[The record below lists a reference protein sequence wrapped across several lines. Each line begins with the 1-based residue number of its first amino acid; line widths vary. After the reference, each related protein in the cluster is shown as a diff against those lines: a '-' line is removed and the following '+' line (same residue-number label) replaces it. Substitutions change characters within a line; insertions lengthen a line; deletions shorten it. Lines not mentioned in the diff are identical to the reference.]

1 MMHEQY
7 GARDGLALD
16 WRAWHARCCGESD
29 AVASAGHETFALLRP
44 TCLLLRTARGAWPR
58 GAWPPPQPPPTR
70 PGRRIGRRLG
80 HRRRRPQPHHLGLH
94 AAAASARGCLRRRAP
109 WLHSL
114 VASAAERPLPRLS
127 QPRAHRPALVPGHR
141 LREGRVQVQRSVQR
155 SVLRRRRSPI
165 LAARGAC
172 STAALLRPARLFPL
186 LPTAGLSTRSLPR
199 GGFAPLCGTARLRAA
214 ALSFAFA
221 SSPSACS
228 TASSASSTCASAS
241 FAAESA
247 VPMSSTSAATI
258 SCK

>member
-1 MMHEQY
+1 MP
-7 GARDGLALD
+7 APA
-16 WRAWHARCCGESD
+16 C
-29 AVASAGHETFALLRP
+29 AVASL
-44 TCLLLRTARGAWPR
+44 PR
-58 GAWPPPQPPPTR
+58 GQ
-70 PGRRIGRRLG
+70 
-80 HRRRRPQPHHLGLH
+80 
-94 AAAASARGCLRRRAP
+94 CRRAP
-109 WLHSL
+109 P
-114 VASAAERPLPRLS
+114 AEAFPAACAQARPCPGTPPETRGRQGLNGGGGSSPHISPHLPDESSGRRGRQEAGERE
-127 QPRAHRPALVPGHR
+127 PAGR